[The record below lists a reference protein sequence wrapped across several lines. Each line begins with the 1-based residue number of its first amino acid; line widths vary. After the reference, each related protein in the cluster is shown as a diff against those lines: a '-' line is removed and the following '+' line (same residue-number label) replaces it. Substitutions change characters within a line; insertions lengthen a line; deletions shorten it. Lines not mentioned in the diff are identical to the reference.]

1 MQHAISF
8 RRLVAVLV
16 SGVLLLGLLTAGAE
30 FALAQG
36 ASQNGQD
43 RQDDRS
49 SDTSS
54 RDDAADDVSA
64 AESQYDGQSAADDQ
78 YDDQQA
84 DEECVNP
91 REVETF
97 TSTEDREVQPTPPFE
112 ITGEVFRLRFETEP
126 DVQDT
131 SRTTVRV
138 IVDVW
143 DENEQPIG
151 EGFVARGGADGS
163 ENILAGPGTFRLNIR
178 ADAASY
184 EITVE
189 DCVEAAN
196 NNDDRPDDVINVP
209 NKKRLAK
216 TGGMPLPGVA
226 LLAFALVGSGLS
238 VFRHAVRRD
247 DS

>member
-36 ASQNGQD
+36 ASQDGQD
-43 RQDDRS
+43 QQDDGS
-49 SDTSS
+49 SDISS

-64 AESQYDGQSAADDQ
+64 AENQYDGQSAAEDQ

-91 REVETF
+91 REVGSVGPTTRDSETPF
-97 TSTEDREVQPTPPFE
+97 EVTNRTFRVTYNVTVEDRQDDDNTVRIEIQDRSRLTVVENVDESGAGSLISTEGPGRFDLVVNVQPE
-112 ITGEVFRLRFETEP
+112 DG
-126 DVQDT
+126 
-131 SRTTVRV
+131 
-138 IVDVW
+138 
-143 DENEQPIG
+143 
-151 EGFVARGGADGS
+151 ARY
-163 ENILAGPGTFRLNIR
+163 T
-178 ADAASY
+178 
-184 EITVE
+184 ITVE
-189 DCVEAAN
+189 DCAGAAS
-196 NNDDRPDDVINVP
+196 NNDNDDIINVP

-216 TGGMPLPGVA
+216 TGGMPLPAVA